1 MNIDVYERFFL
12 RLTGLTLVI
21 FFAAIVVSALAGTVT
36 LPQPSARVDP
46 SQLASTAPFD
56 KPGVRELAPGRYEV
70 AIVAQA
76 WSFTPNEIHLPAGAE
91 VTFRVTSRDVIHGFE
106 ITGVALNMMLIPGQV
121 SVATTSFD
129 EPGQHLIICHEYC
142 GIGHQNMY
150 ATIIVDPPQQARAE

>member
-1 MNIDVYERFFL
+1 MNPDVYERFFL
-12 RLTGLTLVI
+12 RLTALTLVI

-46 SQLASTAPFD
+46 GLLSSTAPFD

-70 AIVAQA
+70 AMTAQA
-76 WSFTPNEIHLPAGAE
+76 WSFTPNEIHVPAGSE

-121 SVATTSFD
+121 SVASASFD
-129 EPGQHLIICHEYC
+129 EPGEHLIICHEYC
-142 GIGHQNMY
+142 GVGHQTMY
-150 ATIIVDPPQQARAE
+150 ATIIVDPHD